1 MSELPIATHAV
12 MPSMQ
17 IPGRDNASR
26 PNADELAETD
36 TPAGA
41 PASFAATL
49 KSLAGQKPTT
59 STKEEAVTDTA
70 TPIAE
75 PATLVL
81 IAPATPEASKN
92 PESPT
97 TPSDSSALLSLL
109 QAGTDLPQALVFPA
123 ITLAL
128 PLTSASKPTV
138 TPAGAA
144 SPAPTFPLS
153 QGSMPNN
160 ALGALPSSLTT
171 DITVEDRAPLPKLTA
186 GAASFAESLKETPAN
201 VTSNQP
207 QETFNAIVERI
218 TNHSAAGFAH
228 SPTTGTSALSP
239 ALDLPVA
246 HQLGQ
251 TAWRDEVGQKLTWM
265 ISNNQQ
271 QAALVLNPPQL
282 GRIEVTLALDGNQ
295 ASATFV
301 SPHAAVR
308 EALENS
314 MTRLREVLADAGV
327 TLGQTHV
334 GSESRRDSNPM
345 NPQSERVAV
354 MHQDNGHYA
363 TALNPPGSGFAA
375 RDIRAHGMVD
385 VFV

>member
-49 KSLAGQKPTT
+49 KSLAEQKPTI
-59 STKEEAVTDTA
+59 SAKEEAVTDTA

-75 PATLVL
+75 PAMLAL
-81 IAPATPEASKN
+81 IAPPAPEASKN
-92 PESPT
+92 PEPPT

-109 QAGTDLPQALVFPA
+109 QADTALTQALVSSTMAPA
-123 ITLAL
+123 SVV
-128 PLTSASKPTV
+128 TSAKPTV
-138 TPAGAA
+138 TSDSAV
-144 SPAPTFPLS
+144 SPAPTFPLN
-153 QGSMPNN
+153 QGSMPDN

-171 DITVEDRAPLPKLTA
+171 DLTVEDRAPLPKLTA

-251 TAWRDEVGQKLTWM
+251 AAWRDEVGQKLTWM

-334 GSESRRDSNPM
+334 GSESRRDSHPM
-345 NPQSERVAV
+345 NPQNERVAV
-354 MHQDNGHYA
+354 VHQDNGHYA